1 MFLMEQQKIANRIR
15 KLRREAG
22 LTLTGAAEKA
32 DLNKATLSKIE
43 TGQIS
48 PPIATLLRIA
58 KVLRV
63 SITDFFV
70 DDEPQPVYVLT
81 RKNHGSLVSQEGSKL
96 GYNYEALA
104 LEKLGKAVEPFLLTI
119 APTDPPGKFHHL
131 GQEFIYMLSGR
142 MEFTI
147 DDEPLVLRPGDSLY
161 FDSNHVHKTRILGKL
176 PAKFICVFI
185 QGT

>member
-1 MFLMEQQKIANRIR
+1 MEQQKIAGRIR
-15 KLRREAG
+15 KLRRKAG
-22 LTLTGAAEKA
+22 LTLTAAAEKV

-43 TGQIS
+43 TGHIS

-58 KVLRV
+58 KVLGV

-70 DDEPQPVYVLT
+70 DDDPQPAYVLT
-81 RKNHGSLVSQEGSKL
+81 RKNQGSLISQEGSKF

-104 LEKLGKAVEPFLLTI
+104 LEKLGKSAEPFLLTI
-119 APTDPPGKFHHL
+119 SPTDPPGEFHHL
-131 GQEFIYMLSGR
+131 GQEFIYILSGQ

-147 DDEPLVLRPGDSLY
+147 GEERLVLKPGDSLY
-161 FDSNHVHKTRILGKL
+161 FDSNHVHKTKILGKR

>member
-1 MFLMEQQKIANRIR
+1 MEQQKIADRIR

-32 DLNKATLSKIE
+32 DLNKASLSKIE
-43 TGQIS
+43 TGQVS
-48 PPIATLLRIA
+48 PPISTLMRIA
-58 KVLRV
+58 KVLSV

-70 DDEPQPVYVLT
+70 DDDPQPVYVLT
-81 RKNHGSLVSQEGSKL
+81 RKNQGSLVSQAGSKF

-104 LEKLGKAVEPFLLTI
+104 LEKFGKAVEPFLLTI
-119 APTDPPGKFHHL
+119 APTDPPGEFHHL

-147 DDEPLVLRPGDSLY
+147 DDERLILRPGDSLY
-161 FDSNHVHKTRILGKL
+161 FDSNHVHKTRILGKR

-185 QGT
+185 QSS